1 MSCRAGSMDSM
12 NKNEWFQ
19 TEITDMTEDGEGI
32 GKIDGFT
39 VFVKDAVIGDVI
51 EGKLT
56 KVKKSYGYG
65 RLMRVLTPSP
75 DRVETVCPV
84 AAPCGGCQLQALSYA
99 KQLRFKEDRV
109 RGHLQRIGHFGDI
122 PMEPIIGMEGEPL
135 RYRNKA
141 QFPVGRGKDGRI
153 VTGFYAGRTHS
164 IVPVSDCLLG
174 LPVNRRVTD
183 TVIAFMEEYHIE
195 PYDEETH
202 RGLVRHIL
210 VRCGFHT
217 GQNMVCLVING
228 AGLPHDSELVRRL
241 RAAVPGL
248 ASVSLNINRERTNVI
263 LGRELINLYGP
274 GYLEDMI
281 GNIRFRISPL
291 SFFQVNPAQTEKLYA
306 KALEFAGL
314 TGSETVW
321 DLYCGSGT
329 ISLFLA
335 QRARQV
341 YGVEVI
347 PEAIENARENARLNG
362 IRNAEFFVGKAEEVL
377 PEKYRESGGRM
388 AADVIVVDPP
398 RKGCDRILLETMAE
412 MGPER
417 IVHVSCDSATL
428 ARDLRFLCDR
438 GYEIRR
444 VQPVDMF
451 PMGVHCEV
459 CVKLERK

>member
-1 MSCRAGSMDSM
+1 M

-19 TEITDMTEDGEGI
+19 TEIIDVTEDGEGI

-65 RLMRVLTPSP
+65 RLMKVLTPSP
-75 DRVETVCPV
+75 DRVEAVCPV

-99 KQLRFKEDRV
+99 EQLRFKESRV
-109 RGHLQRIGHFGDI
+109 RGHLQRIGHFDDI
-122 PMEPIIGMEGEPL
+122 PMEPIIGMEGEPF

-174 LPVNRRVTD
+174 LPVNRKVTD

-217 GQNMVCLVING
+217 GQNMVCLIING
-228 AGLPHDSELVRRL
+228 TALPHDMELVCRL
-241 RAAVPGL
+241 RKAVPGL
-248 ASVSLNINRERTNVI
+248 ISVSLNVNRERTNVI
-263 LGRELINLYGP
+263 LGKELINLYGP
-274 GYLEDMI
+274 GYLEDTI

-321 DLYCGSGT
+321 DLYCGIGT

-335 QRARQV
+335 RQAKQV
-341 YGVEVI
+341 YGVEII

-362 IRNAEFFVGKAEEVL
+362 IDNAEFFVGKAEEVL
-377 PEKYRESGGRM
+377 PEKYRESGGKM

-398 RKGCDRILLETMAE
+398 RKGCDRILLETMVE

-417 IVHVSCDSATL
+417 IVYVSCDSATL
-428 ARDLRFLCDR
+428 ARDLRYLCDS
-438 GYEIRR
+438 GYEVKR